1 MGNLIEYTALN
12 EYADNRDVI
21 SLFSGAMGLDIGL
34 EKAGLNV
41 VIGQDFDESCVKTML
56 ANGHNVLGGDIRE
69 IDPRKLLELT
79 ELSVGEPFLICGGP
93 PCQPFS
99 TAGKRLGI
107 NDPRGSLFMDFIRMI
122 DYIRPRFFVMENV
135 KGIMS
140 APLKHVPL
148 SERDEND
155 PDQRLGTVLDVIL
168 SEFDKLGYKTVYGVL
183 DAVNYGVP
191 QFRERF
197 VLIGSR
203 DNEGIFLPIPTHFQM
218 HQDKEYQWKTVRD
231 AIADLE
237 FDKGECATLSEERL
251 KFLKMVP
258 EGGNWRDLPKDIIPI
273 AMGGAYKSGGGK
285 VGFYRR
291 LSYNQPSPTVVTS
304 PVQKATM
311 MCHPTQ
317 DRPLSIKEYA
327 RIQQFPD
334 DWIFTGTTA
343 AKYRQ
348 IGNAVPVGLAEAIG
362 KAVCAVADGNAVVE
376 TKRFR
381 GTNVHNKIRNA
392 IELGG
397 NLYAVK

>member
-1 MGNLIEYTALN
+1 MGNLIEYSAKN

-41 VIGQDFDESCVKTML
+41 VIGQDFDESCVKTMQ

-79 ELSVGEPFLICGGP
+79 GLSVGEPFLICGGP

-148 SERDEND
+148 AERDEND
-155 PDQRLGTVLDVIL
+155 PEHRLGTVLDVIL
-168 SEFDKLGYKTVYGVL
+168 AEFDKLGYKTVYGVL
-183 DAVNYGVP
+183 DAVNYGVL

-203 DNEGIFLPIPTHFQM
+203 DNEDIFLPLPTHFQM
-218 HQDKEYQWKTVRD
+218 HQDKSYQWKTVRD

-251 KFLKMVP
+251 KFLKMIP
-258 EGGNWRDLPKDIIPI
+258 EGGNWRDLPENIIPI

-291 LSYNQPSPTVVTS
+291 LSYDQPSPTVVTS

-317 DRPLSIKEYA
+317 DRSLSIKEYA

>member
-1 MGNLIEYTALN
+1 MVDVKQFYS
-12 EYADNRDVI
+12 NRKAI

-34 EKAGLNV
+34 GKAGV
-41 VIGQDFDESCVKTML
+41 DIVIGQDFDKDCVETMK
-56 ANGHNVLGGDIRE
+56 ANGHKVLGGDIRDLE
-69 IDPRKLLELT
+69 PQELLEMT
-79 ELSVGEPFLICGGP
+79 GMQPYEPFLICGGP

-140 APLKHVPL
+140 APLKHVPG
-148 SERDEND
+148 EEKDAND
-155 PDQRLGTVLDVIL
+155 PEQRLGTVLEVIL
-168 SEFDKLGYKTVYGVL
+168 SEFEKLNYKTVYGLV
-183 DAVNYGVP
+183 DAVNYGAP

-197 VLIGSR
+197 ILIGSR
-203 DNEGIFLPIPTHFQM
+203 DHENIFLPMPTHFQM
-218 HQDKEYQWKTVRD
+218 HQDAAYRWRTLGDTIR
-231 AIADLE
+231 DLE
-237 FDKGECATLSEERL
+237 DDEGECATFSEDRVRYL
-251 KFLKMVP
+251 RMVP
-258 EGGNWRDLPKDIIPI
+258 EGGNWRDLPDDVIEK
-273 AMGGAYKSGGGK
+273 AMGGAYRSGGGK

-291 LSYNQPSPTVVTS
+291 LSYSQPSPTVVTS

-311 MCHPTQ
+311 MCHPTK

-334 DWIFTGTTA
+334 DWIFSGTTA
-343 AKYRQ
+343 SKYKQ

-362 KAVCAVADGNAVVE
+362 NAVIATAEQTAEVR

-381 GTNVHNKIRNA
+381 GTNIHNKIREA

-397 NLYAVK
+397 STYAFE

>member
-1 MGNLIEYTALN
+1 MYKKKTA
-12 EYADNRDVI
+12 I
-21 SLFSGAMGLDIGL
+21 SLFSGAGGMDVGF
-34 EKAGLNV
+34 EKAGIQVLVANEIMPEASETYKANHQESRMINDDINNV
-41 VIGQDFDESCVKTML
+41 INELDKYSGVDFV
-56 ANGHNVLGGDIRE
+56 
-69 IDPRKLLELT
+69 
-79 ELSVGEPFLICGGP
+79 FGGP
-93 PCQPFS
+93 PCQGFS
-99 TAGKRLGI
+99 VAGKM
-107 NDPRGSLFMDFIRMI
+107 DPDDSRSKLIFTFLDVIKKV
-122 DYIRPRFFVMENV
+122 RPKAFVMENV

-140 APLKHVPL
+140 SPLKHVPL
-148 SERDEND
+148 SERDESD
-155 PDQRLGTVLDVIL
+155 PDQKLGTVLDVIL
-168 SEFDKLGYKTVYGVL
+168 AEFDKLGYKTVYGVL

-203 DNEGIFLPIPTHFQM
+203 DNEDIFLPIPTHFQM
-218 HQDKEYQWKTVRD
+218 HQSKEYQWQTVRSV
-231 AIADLE
+231 IEDLE
-237 FDKGECATLSEERL
+237 SDHGECATLSEERL

-258 EGGNWRDLPKDIIPI
+258 EGGNWRDLPENIIPI

-291 LSYNQPSPTVVTS
+291 LSYDQPSPTVVTS

-317 DRPLSIKEYA
+317 DRPLSVKEYA

-334 DWIFTGTTA
+334 DWVFTGTTA

-362 KAVCAVADGNAVVE
+362 KAVLSVANKTALVQ

>member
-1 MGNLIEYTALN
+1 MDNFDLKKVRKKYK
-12 EYADNRDVI
+12 DNRDVI
-21 SLFSGAMGLDIGL
+21 SFFSGAMGLDIGL

-41 VIGQDFDESCVKTML
+41 VIGQDFEPSCVETMR

-69 IDPRKLLELT
+69 INPETLLKLTGLH
-79 ELSVGEPFLICGGP
+79 VGEPFMVCGGP

-135 KGIMS
+135 KGIVS
-140 APLKHVPL
+140 SPLKHV
-148 SERDEND
+148 SVKEREKDD
-155 PDQRLGTVLDVIL
+155 PEQQLGTVLDVIL

-203 DNEGIFLPIPTHFQM
+203 DNEDIFLPMPTHFQM
-218 HQDKEYQWKTVRD
+218 HQNSEYRWKTVGEV
-231 AIADLE
+231 IKDLE
-237 FDKGECATLSEERL
+237 NNPGEYTSLSGER
-251 KFLKMVP
+251 KKYIHMVP
-258 EGGNWRDLPKDIIPI
+258 EGGNWRDLPEEIIPV
-273 AMGGAYKSGGGK
+273 AMGGAYQSGGGK

-291 LSYNQPSPTVVTS
+291 LSYNQPAPTITTS
-304 PVQKATM
+304 PAQKATM
-311 MCHPTQ
+311 LCHPTQ

-334 DWIFTGTTA
+334 DWIFKGTLS

-362 KAVCAVADGNAVVE
+362 RAIISTADKTSTIE

-381 GTNVHNKIRNA
+381 GTSVHNRIKNA
-392 IELGG
+392 MELGVRSYG
-397 NLYAVK
+397 D

>member
-1 MGNLIEYTALN
+1 MDFLHYKNNTS
-12 EYADNRDVI
+12 NRDVI

-34 EKAGLNV
+34 AKAGLNI
-41 VIGQDFDESCVKTML
+41 VIGQDFDPACVATMR
-56 ANGHNVLGGDIRE
+56 ANGHKVLGGDIRE
-69 IDPRKLLELT
+69 IDAADLLEQVGLAQ
-79 ELSVGEPFLICGGP
+79 GEPFLICGGP

-122 DYIRPRFFVMENV
+122 DYIRPRFFIMENV

-140 APLKHVPL
+140 APLKHTPL
-148 SERDEND
+148 AERDKND
-155 PDQRLGTVLDVIL
+155 PEQHLGTVLDVIL
-168 SEFDKLGYKTVYGVL
+168 SEFNKLGYKTVYGVL

-203 DNEGIFLPIPTHFQM
+203 DNEEIFLPFPTHFQM
-218 HQDKEYQWKTVRD
+218 HQDPAYRWRTLQDTIK
-231 AIADLE
+231 DLE
-237 FDKGECATLSEERL
+237 HDCGECAAFSKDRL
-251 KFLKMVP
+251 AYLRLVP
-258 EGGNWRDLPKDIIPI
+258 EGGNWRDLPEDVRME
-273 AMGGAYKSGGGK
+273 AMGGAYGSGGGK

-291 LSYNQPSPTVVTS
+291 LSYTQPSPTLVTS

-317 DRPLSIKEYA
+317 DRPLSIQEYA
-327 RIQQFPD
+327 RIQRFPD
-334 DWIFTGTTA
+334 DWKFMGTSV

-348 IGNAVPVGLAEAIG
+348 IGNAVPVGLATALG
-362 KAVCAVADGNAVVE
+362 KAVLSVADQSAE
-376 TKRFR
+376 ILTKRFR
-381 GTNVHNKIRNA
+381 GTNIHKKLKQA

-397 NLYAVK
+397 SYYANK

>member
-1 MGNLIEYTALN
+1 M
-12 EYADNRDVI
+12 DRPRFKDSDRNRDVI

-41 VIGQDFDESCVKTML
+41 VIGQDFDPVCVATMR
-56 ANGHNVLGGDIRE
+56 ANGHQVLGGDIRG
-69 IDPRKLLELT
+69 IHPADLLEQVGMT
-79 ELSVGEPFLICGGP
+79 PGEPFLICGGP

-122 DYIRPRFFVMENV
+122 DYIRPRFFIMENV
-135 KGIMS
+135 KGILS
-140 APLKHVPL
+140 APLKHVPIAK
-148 SERDEND
+148 RDKDD
-155 PDQRLGTVLDVIL
+155 PEQQPGTVLDVIL
-168 SEFDKLGYKTVYGVL
+168 SEFHKLGYKTVYGIL

-203 DNEGIFLPIPTHFQM
+203 DGEDIFLPFPTHFQT
-218 HQDKEYQWKTVRD
+218 HQEPAYRWRTLQDSIQ
-231 AIADLE
+231 DLE
-237 FDKGECATLSEERL
+237 HDCGECAAFSRERL
-251 KFLKMVP
+251 EFLRLVP
-258 EGGNWRDLPKDIIPI
+258 EGGNWRDLPDDVKQE
-273 AMGGAYKSGGGK
+273 AMGGAYRSGGGK

-291 LSYNQPSPTVVTS
+291 LSYRQPSPTLVTS

-317 DRPLSIKEYA
+317 DRPLSIREYA
-327 RIQQFPD
+327 RIQQFPG
-334 DWIFTGTTA
+334 DWIFMGTGS

-348 IGNAVPVGLAEAIG
+348 IGNAVPVGLAQALG
-362 KAVCAVADGNAVVE
+362 RAVLSVADHTSSIQ

-381 GTNVHNKIRNA
+381 GTDVHQKLKQA
-392 IELGG
+392 IEIGG
-397 NLYAVK
+397 SCYVHQ

>member
-1 MGNLIEYTALN
+1 MDNFDLKKVRKKYK
-12 EYADNRDVI
+12 DNRDVI
-21 SLFSGAMGLDIGL
+21 SFFSGAMGLDIGL

-41 VIGQDFDESCVKTML
+41 VIGQDFEPSCVETMR

-69 IDPRKLLELT
+69 INPETLLKLTGLH
-79 ELSVGEPFLICGGP
+79 VGEPFMVCGGP

-135 KGIMS
+135 KGIVS
-140 APLKHVPL
+140 SPLKHV
-148 SERDEND
+148 SVKEREKDD
-155 PDQRLGTVLDVIL
+155 PEQQLGTVLDVIL

-203 DNEGIFLPIPTHFQM
+203 DNEDIFLPMPTHFQM
-218 HQDKEYQWKTVRD
+218 HQNSEYRWKTVGEV
-231 AIADLE
+231 IKDLE
-237 FDKGECATLSEERL
+237 NNPGEYTSLSGER
-251 KFLKMVP
+251 KKYIHMVP
-258 EGGNWRDLPKDIIPI
+258 EGGNWRDLPEEIIPV
-273 AMGGAYKSGGGK
+273 AMGGAYQSGGGK

-291 LSYNQPSPTVVTS
+291 LSYNQPAPTITTS
-304 PVQKATM
+304 PAQKATM
-311 MCHPTQ
+311 LCHPTQ

-334 DWIFTGTTA
+334 DWIFKGTLS

-348 IGNAVPVGLAEAIG
+348 IGNAVPVGLAEVIGRAIIST
-362 KAVCAVADGNAVVE
+362 ADKTSTIE

-381 GTNVHNKIRNA
+381 GTSVHNRIKNA
-392 IELGG
+392 MELGG
-397 NLYAVK
+397 RSYGD

>member
-1 MGNLIEYTALN
+1 MGTIMKYEQYSK
-12 EYADNRDVI
+12 YYDNRDVI

-34 EKAGLNV
+34 AKAGLNV
-41 VIGQDFDESCVKTML
+41 VIGQDFDASCVKTMR
-56 ANGHNVLGGDIRE
+56 ANGHKVLEGDIRE
-69 IDPRKLLELT
+69 IEPQQLLSLT
-79 ELSVGEPFLICGGP
+79 GLHIGEPFLICGGP

-148 SERDEND
+148 AERDDKD
-155 PDQRLGTVLDVIL
+155 PEQRLGTVLDVIL
-168 SEFDKLGYKTVYGVL
+168 SEFNKLGYKTVYGVL

-203 DNEGIFLPIPTHFQM
+203 DNEDIFLPIPTHFQM
-218 HQDKEYQWKTVRD
+218 HQNQEYQWKSVRSV
-231 AIADLE
+231 IEDLE
-237 FDKGECATLSEERL
+237 FDSGECATLSDERL

-258 EGGNWRDLPKDIIPI
+258 EGGNWRDLPEDIIPI
-273 AMGGAYKSGGGK
+273 AMGGAYTSGGGK

-291 LSYNQPSPTVVTS
+291 LSYDQPSPTVVTS

-317 DRPLSIKEYA
+317 NRPLSVKEYA

-334 DWIFTGTTA
+334 NWIFTGTTA

-362 KAVCAVADGNAVVE
+362 KAVIAVADKSAVIE

-381 GTNVHNKIRNA
+381 GTNVHNRIKNA
-392 IELGG
+392 IIGSR
-397 NLYAVK
+397 NLEPSD

>member
-1 MGNLIEYTALN
+1 MGAIMKYEQYSK
-12 EYADNRDVI
+12 YYDNRDVI

-34 EKAGLNV
+34 AKAGLNV
-41 VIGQDFDESCVKTML
+41 VIGQDFDASCVKTMR
-56 ANGHNVLGGDIRE
+56 ANRHKVLEGDIKE
-69 IDPRKLLELT
+69 IEPQQLLSLT
-79 ELSVGEPFLICGGP
+79 GLHIGEPFLICGGP

-148 SERDEND
+148 AERDDKD
-155 PDQRLGTVLDVIL
+155 PEQRLGTVLDVIL
-168 SEFDKLGYKTVYGVL
+168 SEFNKLGYKTVYGVL

-203 DNEGIFLPIPTHFQM
+203 DNEDIFLPIPTHFQM
-218 HQDKEYQWKTVRD
+218 HQNQEYQWKSVRSV
-231 AIADLE
+231 IEDLE
-237 FDKGECATLSEERL
+237 FDSGECATLSDERL

-258 EGGNWRDLPKDIIPI
+258 EGGNWRDLPEDIIPI
-273 AMGGAYKSGGGK
+273 AMGGAYTSGGGK

-291 LSYNQPSPTVVTS
+291 LSYDQPSPTVVTS

-317 DRPLSIKEYA
+317 NRPLSVKEYA

-334 DWIFTGTTA
+334 NWIFTGTTA

-348 IGNAVPVGLAEAIG
+348 IGNAVPIGLAEAIG
-362 KAVCAVADGNAVVE
+362 KAVIAVADKSAVIE

-381 GTNVHNKIRNA
+381 GTNVHNRIKNA

-397 NLYAVK
+397 NMYAVK

>member
-1 MGNLIEYTALN
+1 MRNFNLEEVREKYK
-12 EYADNRDVI
+12 DNRDVI

-41 VIGQDFDESCVKTML
+41 VIGQDFDPSCVQTMK

-69 IDPRKLLELT
+69 IKPETLLELT
-79 ELSVGEPFLICGGP
+79 GLHVGEPFMICGGP

-122 DYIRPRFFVMENV
+122 DYIRPRFFLMENV
-135 KGIMS
+135 KGIIS
-140 APLKHVPL
+140 SPLKYVPTK
-148 SERDEND
+148 ERAKDN
-155 PDQRLGTVLDVIL
+155 PAQKLGTVLDIIL
-168 SEFDKLGYKTVYGVL
+168 CEFNKLEYKTVYGIL

-203 DNEGIFLPIPTHFQM
+203 DNEDIFLPIPTHFQK
-218 HQDKEYQWKTVRD
+218 HQNPDYLWKTVGE
-231 AIADLE
+231 AIRDLE
-237 FDKGECATLSEERL
+237 SNPGEYTALSRDRKKYL
-251 KFLKMVP
+251 HMVP
-258 EGGNWRDLPKDIIPI
+258 EGGNWRDLPQEIIPV
-273 AMGGAYKSGGGK
+273 AMGGAYASGGGK

-291 LSYNQPSPTVVTS
+291 LSYSQPSPTITTS
-304 PVQKATM
+304 PAQKATM
-311 MCHPTQ
+311 LCHPKQ

-334 DWIFTGTTA
+334 DWKFTGTISA
-343 AKYRQ
+343 QYRQ
-348 IGNAVPVGLAEAIG
+348 IGNAVPIGLAEAVGRAIISTAN
-362 KAVCAVADGNAVVE
+362 KTSTIE

-381 GTNVHNKIRNA
+381 GTSVHNRIRNA
-392 IELGG
+392 MELGG
-397 NLYAVK
+397 CSYGD

>member
-1 MGNLIEYTALN
+1 MEMLHFKDN
-12 EYADNRDVI
+12 EKNRDVI

-34 EKAGLNV
+34 AKSGLNIT
-41 VIGQDFDESCVKTML
+41 IGQDFDTACVATMR
-56 ANGHNVLGGDIRE
+56 ANGHKVLGGDIRE
-69 IDPRKLLELT
+69 INPADLLEYT
-79 ELSVGEPFLICGGP
+79 GMVQGEPFLICGGP

-122 DYIRPRFFVMENV
+122 DYIRPRFFIMENV

-140 APLKHVPL
+140 APLKHVPA
-148 SERDEND
+148 S
-155 PDQRLGTVLDVIL
+155 QRNKNEPEQQLGTVLEVIL
-168 SEFDKLGYKTVYGVL
+168 SEFHKLGYKTVYGVL
-183 DAVNYGVP
+183 DAVNYGVA

-203 DNEGIFLPIPTHFQM
+203 DNEDIFLPIPTHFQM
-218 HQDKEYQWKTVRD
+218 HQDTAYRWQTLRD
-231 AIADLE
+231 TISDLE
-237 FDKGECATLSEERL
+237 YDCSECATFSKDRL
-251 KFLKMVP
+251 ATLRLVP
-258 EGGNWRDLPKDIIPI
+258 EGGNWRNLPTEAIRG
-273 AMGGAYKSGGGK
+273 AMGGAFESGGGK

-291 LSYNQPSPTVVTS
+291 LSYSQPSPTLVTS

-317 DRPLSIKEYA
+317 NRPLSIREYA

-334 DWIFTGTTA
+334 DWIFMGTNT

-348 IGNAVPVGLAEAIG
+348 IGNAVPVGLALALG
-362 KAVCAVADGNAVVE
+362 KAVIAVADGSAAIH

-381 GTNVHNKIRNA
+381 GTDIHQRLKEA
-392 IELGG
+392 IEIGG
-397 NLYAVK
+397 SYYAHK

>member
-1 MGNLIEYTALN
+1 MELLKFRDDYQNT
-12 EYADNRDVI
+12 DVI

-34 EKAGLNV
+34 INAGMNV
-41 VIGQDFDESCVKTML
+41 VIGQDFDASCVATMR
-56 ANGHNVLGGDIRE
+56 ANGHKVLGGDIRG
-69 IDPRKLLELT
+69 IDPADLLSIAGLRQ
-79 ELSVGEPFLICGGP
+79 GEPFLICGGP

-122 DYIRPRFFVMENV
+122 DYIRPRFFIMENV

-148 SERDEND
+148 SERDKNE
-155 PDQRLGTVLDVIL
+155 PAQQLGTVLDVIL
-168 SEFDKLGYKTVYGVL
+168 SEFRKLKYKTVYGLL

-197 VLIGSR
+197 VIIGSR
-203 DNEGIFLPIPTHFQM
+203 DYEDIFLPLPTHFQM
-218 HQDKEYQWKTVRD
+218 HQDVYYRWNTLRD
-231 AIADLE
+231 AIQDLE
-237 FDKGECATLSEERL
+237 FNCGEYASFSNERL
-251 KFLKMVP
+251 KFLKLVP
-258 EGGNWRDLPKDIIPI
+258 EGGNWHNLPENLISL
-273 AMGGAYKSGGGK
+273 AMGGAYESGGGK

-291 LSYNQPSPTVVTS
+291 LSYDQPSPTLVTS

-317 DRPLSIKEYA
+317 DRPLSVREYA

-334 DWIFTGTTA
+334 NWRFIGTIA
-343 AKYRQ
+343 AQYRQ
-348 IGNAVPVGLAEAIG
+348 IGNAVPIGLATALGQAILS
-362 KAVCAVADGNAVVE
+362 VANDTATIK

-381 GTNVHNKIRNA
+381 GTNVHIKIRHA
-392 IELGG
+392 LEMGM
-397 NLYAVK
+397 